1 MKEQFGVGL
10 VLGMFALAGC
20 SSEQKSSTGGDS
32 GVDGGSPADSGG
44 SDASSDAG
52 CIATGGSC
60 AANVAAC
67 CSKSCSAD
75 SVTKTQICD

>member
-44 SDASSDAG
+44 SDAGPDG
-52 CIATGGSC
+52 CIPKGGSC

>member
-10 VLGMFALAGC
+10 VLGMLALAGC
-20 SSEQKSSTGGDS
+20 SSEQKSSTSSDS

-44 SDASSDAG
+44 SDAGPDG
-52 CIATGGSC
+52 CIPKGGSC
-60 AANVAAC
+60 AANIASC
-67 CSKSCSAD
+67 CSTFCSVD